1 MSGLKPLNRS
11 MFLNRNFFFKISL
24 SILLVQRAVFSQEVF
39 EIDTDRSS
47 ILQNIISADIG
58 IADLNN
64 DGVND
69 IILSGY
75 NKIGNQEGLFL
86 NTYSISS
93 TGVIDTLQMNLLSNY
108 FTYIP
113 ENHSSKYI
121 GGDGG
126 LALGDYDKDGLIDVL
141 IHGSEFMFLTRNL
154 GGNLSTNNYMPD
166 DFSESLGE
174 SSLQWADVDNDG
186 DLDLFWMGL
195 KNGRTTIT
203 NKLLLNQIDFDGN
216 TNWAF
221 DNSIVMPDLRNG
233 ALAWED
239 IDLDGD
245 LDLLTSGQQLTVE
258 SGVTKLYLNDPLG
271 RLGEDTNQEIAALK
285 GTAICFSDLDNDT
298 DSDLIISGYSPID
311 SSLKTLIY
319 VNEPTGNFRL
329 ADEQINFG
337 TIFGSIEAID
347 INMDGFKDIAIS
359 GAVQ

>member
-1 MSGLKPLNRS
+1 MIGTVSGLKPLNRS

-126 LALGDYDKDGLIDVL
+126 LSLGDYDRDGLIDVL
-141 IHGSEFMFLTRNL
+141 IHGAEFMLLTRNL
-154 GGNLSTNNYMPD
+154 GGNLSTNNYMPG

-174 SSLQWADVDNDG
+174 SSLQWAM
-186 DLDLFWMGL
+186 LIM
-195 KNGRTTIT
+195 
-203 NKLLLNQIDFDGN
+203 
-216 TNWAF
+216 
-221 DNSIVMPDLRNG
+221 M
-233 ALAWED
+233 
-239 IDLDGD
+239 
-245 LDLLTSGQQLTVE
+245 
-258 SGVTKLYLNDPLG
+258 
-271 RLGEDTNQEIAALK
+271 EI
-285 GTAICFSDLDNDT
+285 
-298 DSDLIISGYSPID
+298 LI
-311 SSLKTLIY
+311 
-319 VNEPTGNFRL
+319 F
-329 ADEQINFG
+329 FG
-337 TIFGSIEAID
+337 WD
-347 INMDGFKDIAIS
+347 
-359 GAVQ
+359 

>member
-113 ENHSSKYI
+113 ENHSSKHI

-141 IHGSEFMFLTRNL
+141 IHGAEFMLLARNL
-154 GGNLSTNNYMPD
+154 GGNLSTNN
-166 DFSESLGE
+166 
-174 SSLQWADVDNDG
+174 
-186 DLDLFWMGL
+186 
-195 KNGRTTIT
+195 
-203 NKLLLNQIDFDGN
+203 
-216 TNWAF
+216 
-221 DNSIVMPDLRNG
+221 
-233 ALAWED
+233 
-239 IDLDGD
+239 
-245 LDLLTSGQQLTVE
+245 
-258 SGVTKLYLNDPLG
+258 
-271 RLGEDTNQEIAALK
+271 
-285 GTAICFSDLDNDT
+285 
-298 DSDLIISGYSPID
+298 
-311 SSLKTLIY
+311 
-319 VNEPTGNFRL
+319 
-329 ADEQINFG
+329 
-337 TIFGSIEAID
+337 
-347 INMDGFKDIAIS
+347 
-359 GAVQ
+359 